1 MTQTH
6 RAKELVSFL
15 DQVSKEVSKEFAYRV
30 IFGKYGTRKSE
41 VVRKW
46 LLEDP
51 RFYIRCTP
59 TYSS

>member
-1 MTQTH
+1 MYH
-6 RAKELVSFL
+6 YVSASAIVTI
-15 DQVSKEVSKEFAYRV
+15 DSMVNKEVSKEFAYRV
-30 IFGKYGTRKSE
+30 IFGKYGTRKSQ